1 MIKITGLKKRF
12 GKEIV
17 LNNINLEV
25 EKGEIVVL
33 VGPSGGGKTTL
44 LRILNSL
51 ESADEGTIILNDK
64 TLYSNGMICN
74 KNMLKDIRKD
84 IGLVFQNFNLF
95 PHLNILENITMAPI
109 LVDKTNKVQAE
120 EDALA
125 ILKFLGLEGKEK
137 SYPYQLSGGQQQ
149 RVAIGR
155 ALALNPKIICFDE
168 PTSALDPNLT
178 IEVAKLISTLKEKG
192 ITVLAITHDL
202 SFARTIADRIISI
215 NKGVIINSDIFSKK
229 ISG

>member
-1 MIKITGLKKRF
+1 MIKIKGLRKYF
-12 GKEIV
+12 GKETV
-17 LNNINLEV
+17 LNDINLEV
-25 EKGEIVVL
+25 KKGEVVVL

-44 LRILNSL
+44 LRIINSL
-51 ESADEGTIILNDK
+51 ESADDGTIIINDK
-64 TLYSNGMICN
+64 ILYNNGVVSN
-74 KNMLKDIRKD
+74 KNIIADIRKD

-95 PHLNILENITMAPI
+95 PHFNILENITLAPMTI
-109 LVDKTNKVQAE
+109 NKINKNKAE
-120 EDALA
+120 EEALE
-125 ILKFLGLEGKEK
+125 LLNFLGLNGKENN
-137 SYPYQLSGGQQQ
+137 YPYQLSGGQQQ

-178 IEVAKLISTLKEKG
+178 DEVAKLIFTLKEKG
-192 ITVLAITHDL
+192 ITVLAITHDM

-215 NKGVIINSDIFSKK
+215 DKGVIINSDIFSEK